1 MAKAKSPKTEAA
13 AAPAVNLFA
22 AANAAPIAV
31 KTASE
36 KKSKKP
42 QVAMDENLDRLAAID
57 NIMKALE
64 ARKAVYETNVKN
76 SMKNYFVVEG
86 LRLGKQ
92 PENFEGVA
100 EKATASCELRKRSAV
115 SKLTEDEQKLL
126 KDNNIPFVEVAD
138 IDIPERFFFNEEI
151 LTMGPEVLQQISAAL
166 LAIPALKGMEVLK
179 VQPAQKK
186 SKFVTTDETIDAVCA
201 LKDMKKITDLLTVVG
216 TMAIKPKLKAD
227 VAIASAFDDIRSVL
241 SEKAETKAEDL

>member
-13 AAPAVNLFA
+13 TPAVNLFA
-22 AANAAPIAV
+22 AANAAPIAI
-31 KTASE
+31 KTTSE

-64 ARKAVYETNVKN
+64 ARKTVYETNVKTM
-76 SMKNYFVVEG
+76 MKNYFIVEG
-86 LRLGKQ
+86 LRLGQQ
-92 PENFEGVA
+92 PENFEGVGQ
-100 EKATASCELRKRSAV
+100 KATASCELRKRSAV
-115 SKLTEDEQKLL
+115 SKLNEEEQKLL
-126 KDNNIPFVEVAD
+126 KDNNIPFTEVAD

-186 SKFVTTDETIDAVCA
+186 SKFVTTDETIDAVFA
-201 LKDMKKITDLLTVVG
+201 LKDMKKITELLDTVSTPAV
-216 TMAIKPKLKAD
+216 KPKLKAD
-227 VAIASAFDDIRSVL
+227 VAITSAFDDIRAVL
-241 SEKAETKAEDL
+241 SETVTTKVEDL